1 MYSWDDMSGA
11 VEEIDIKHDSA
22 LDTPKFCRDKR
33 ARPLATCPI
42 LPCAAATMSAKDFYL
57 AKKNDTFRSKRSK
70 YSFGHISVREFT
82 SSSSSSGLCVSP
94 CPQTKRKSLAVR
106 IAKYDR

>member
-22 LDTPKFCRDKR
+22 LDTPKFRRDKR

-42 LPCAAATMSAKDFYL
+42 LPCSAAAMSAKDFYL
-57 AKKNDTFRSKRSK
+57 AKKKMIPFAQNAANTIPATSQSENSPPPPLPQD
-70 YSFGHISVREFT
+70 SVCLLVLRLRENH
-82 SSSSSSGLCVSP
+82 
-94 CPQTKRKSLAVR
+94 
-106 IAKYDR
+106 